1 MRDTKPKAPIAVVPL
16 LLVAGLLAA
25 CSSSVDTADLRPPVD
40 AKLVAYDSC
49 DHALSSLRAA
59 VMPYVGPYGIDIY
72 GGGGSDD
79 SLGGPDAAA
88 GEDKGAAA
96 PESAEG
102 SAPGTYSGTNT
113 QEVGIDEPDIVKTD
127 GKRILVLRDG
137 ILRVVD
143 AATHRVAKDIP
154 LSFTDGGTGMYY
166 GATSM
171 LLSGDK
177 AFVLSQ
183 NQDMYDTTSSP
194 TDKPWNGSG
203 GLQVAVV
210 DLVAGLVTETFDFTG
225 SEVDT
230 RQYGSVVRVVAS
242 STPQL
247 SFPGSK
253 EGDSPSESAARN
265 RDAVKSSTI
274 GDWMPRYRHQG
285 ADGSVNEGTIGCES
299 MKHAFAYSATSMLTV
314 LTFDLN
320 APLGDGA
327 PVTIVA
333 DGQTVYGSPTA
344 LYVAND
350 RRAFATDITQSGTE
364 LYRFDVTQPGQPVY
378 AASGSVPGY
387 VLNQY
392 SMSEF
397 EGHLR
402 VATTTDPWSNRTTV
416 KSHSGVYV
424 FKQDGETLVEV
435 GRVEGLGKDEQI
447 YAVRY
452 VGPTAYVVTFRQT
465 DPLYVVD
472 LTVPTAPVVAGE
484 LKITGFSSYLHPVG
498 PGRLIGVGQEA
509 TETGMSTAA
518 QISLFD
524 VSDPAAPG
532 KLADYEVAGAM
543 SEAQYDPH
551 AFLYWEP
558 SKLLVVP
565 IGPSWNFDGSGDNAG
580 GALLLRVED
589 TGLTKVGV
597 VAHDGPDMYS
607 STINRSLIIGDTLWT
622 LSYAGLKATSM
633 DGKSQIAWIEG

>member
-25 CSSSVDTADLRPPVD
+25 CSSREDTADLRPPVD

-59 VMPYVGPYGIDIY
+59 VLPYVGPYGIDVD
-72 GGGGSDD
+72 GGGDD
-79 SLGGPDAAA
+79 SVAGPDAAA
-88 GEDKGAAA
+88 GEDKAAAA

-102 SAPGTYSGTNT
+102 SAPSGYSGTNV
-113 QEVGIDEPDIVKTD
+113 QEAGIDEPDIVKTD

-137 ILRVVD
+137 MLRVVD
-143 AATHRVAKDIP
+143 AATRQVAKDIP
-154 LSFTDGGTGMYY
+154 LTFADAGSGMYY

-183 NQDMYDTTSSP
+183 NQGFYEHGNGVI
-194 TDKPWNGSG
+194 DKQWDGAG
-203 GLQVAVV
+203 GLQIAVV
-210 DLVAGLVTETFDFTG
+210 DLIAGVVTETFNFTG
-225 SEVDT
+225 AEVDT

-242 STPQL
+242 STPHL
-247 SFPGSK
+247 AFPGAK
-253 EGDSPSESAARN
+253 DGDSPSEGAARN
-265 RDAVKSSTI
+265 RDAVAASTI
-274 GDWMPRYRHQG
+274 ADWMPRYRHTT
-285 ADGSVNEGTIGCES
+285 ADGTVNEGTIGCES
-299 MKHAFAYSATSMLTV
+299 MRHAFAYSATSMLTV

-350 RRAFATDITQSGTE
+350 RRAFATDVKESGTE

-402 VATTTDPWSNRTTV
+402 VATTTDPWSTRTTV

-424 FKQDGETLVEV
+424 FKQEGETLVEV

-472 LTVPTAPVVAGE
+472 LTVPSAPVVAGE

-509 TETGMSTAA
+509 TETGMSMAA
-518 QISLFD
+518 QVSLFD
-524 VSDPAAPG
+524 VSNPAAPG
-532 KLADYEVAGAM
+532 KLADYEVSGAV

-558 SKLLVVP
+558 AKLLVVP
-565 IGPSWNFDGSGDNAG
+565 IGPSWSVADEGGNPG
-580 GALLLRVED
+580 GALLLRVDD

-607 STINRSLIIGDTLWT
+607 STINRSLIIGETLWT
-622 LSYAGLKATSM
+622 LSYTGLKATGM
-633 DGKSQIAWIEG
+633 DGRSELAWIAG

>member
-25 CSSSVDTADLRPPVD
+25 CSSREDTADLRPPVD

-49 DHALSSLRAA
+49 DHALTSLRAA

-72 GGGGSDD
+72 GGGATDAV
-79 SLGGPDAAA
+79 GPDAAA

-96 PESAEG
+96 APESAEG
-102 SAPGTYSGTNT
+102 SAPSDYSGTNT

-137 ILRVVD
+137 VLRVVD
-143 AATHRVAKDIP
+143 AATHKVAKDIS
-154 LSFTDGGTGMYY
+154 LSFKDNGTGMYY

-183 NQDMYDTTSSP
+183 NGGSVYEDGSGP

-203 GLQVAVV
+203 GLQIAVV
-210 DLVAGLVTETFDFTG
+210 DLVAGLVTETFEFTG
-225 SEVDT
+225 AEVDT

-242 STPQL
+242 STPHL
-247 SFPGSK
+247 EFPGAK
-253 EGDSPSESAARN
+253 DGDSPSEGAARN
-265 RDAVKSSTI
+265 RDAVEASTI
-274 GDWMPRYRHQG
+274 ADWMPRYRHEG
-285 ADGSVNEGTIGCES
+285 ADGTVNEGTIGCDS

-350 RRAFATDITQSGTE
+350 RRYFATDVKDAGTE

-378 AASGSVPGY
+378 AASGQVPGY

-402 VATTTDPWSNRTTV
+402 VATTTDPMSTRTTV

-424 FKQDGETLVEV
+424 FKQDGQALVEV

-524 VSDPAAPG
+524 VSNPAAPG

-558 SKLLVVP
+558 TKLLVVP
-565 IGPSWNFDGSGDNAG
+565 IGPSWTFDGGGDNAG
-580 GALLLRVED
+580 GALLLRVDD

-622 LSYAGLKATSM
+622 LSYTGLKATSM
-633 DGKSQIAWIEG
+633 DGKSEIAWIAG

>member
-1 MRDTKPKAPIAVVPL
+1 Q
-16 LLVAGLLAA
+16 
-25 CSSSVDTADLRPPVD
+25 
-40 AKLVAYDSC
+40 
-49 DHALSSLRAA
+49 
-59 VMPYVGPYGIDIY
+59 
-72 GGGGSDD
+72 
-79 SLGGPDAAA
+79 
-88 GEDKGAAA
+88 GA
-96 PESAEG
+96 
-102 SAPGTYSGTNT
+102 
-113 QEVGIDEPDIVKTD
+113 
-127 GKRILVLRDG
+127 
-137 ILRVVD
+137 
-143 AATHRVAKDIP
+143 
-154 LSFTDGGTGMYY
+154 
-166 GATSM
+166 
-171 LLSGDK
+171 
-177 AFVLSQ
+177 
-183 NQDMYDTTSSP
+183 
-194 TDKPWNGSG
+194 
-203 GLQVAVV
+203 
-210 DLVAGLVTETFDFTG
+210 VTETFNFTG
-225 SEVDT
+225 NEVDT

-242 STPQL
+242 STPHL
-247 SFPGSK
+247 RFPGG
-253 EGDSPSESAARN
+253 EDGDSPSESAARN
-265 RDAVKSSTI
+265 RDAVKESTI
-274 GDWMPRYRHQG
+274 GDWMPRYTHKG
-285 ADGSVNEGTIGCES
+285 ADGTVNEGTIGCES

-320 APLGDGA
+320 ASLGDGA

-350 RRAFATDITQSGTE
+350 RRAFTAAAPEAGTE

-402 VATTTDPWSNRTTV
+402 VATTTDPWSSESLK

-424 FKQDGETLVEV
+424 FKQDGEALVEV

-472 LTVPTAPVVAGE
+472 LTVPTAPAVAGE

-498 PGRLIGVGQEA
+498 PGRLVGVGQEA

-524 VSDPAAPG
+524 VSNPAAPG
-532 KLADYEVAGAM
+532 KLADYEVSGAV

-565 IGPSWNFDGSGDNAG
+565 IGPSWNFDGAREPAG

-597 VAHDGPDMYS
+597 IAHDGTDVYT
-607 STINRSLIIGDTLWT
+607 STINRSLVIGETLWT
-622 LSYAGLKATSM
+622 LSYTGLKATGL
-633 DGKSQIAWIEG
+633 DGKSRLAWIDGCAKGPGALAPGPP